1 MNRSIQVSTILLFI
15 FLISVKYTICLD
27 VEKLIEEI
35 VSSRIKRDVE
45 DVSNIWMEYE
55 FNTGAGN
62 REELVVTDVSIHEFI
77 DLPKTETKWQYL
89 NIIGSDYL
97 FRAEESTLYFYE
109 VDLDKIC
116 ITYSSSFDAE
126 GNIISYRAVSLQP
139 EMHLIVLC
147 VESRNATTLQWY
159 KLEDKNVFKHFWT
172 WPVLKRI
179 KDIQF
184 IQREKSYQLLLLNDE
199 EINFGARYSAI
210 DVYGFYI
217 NFPKSINLF
226 WLYDEI
232 PKLKTDRIQ
241 VCPIHE
247 TASLAVQGSNHVLF
261 YEDRNVTEGSSFREL
276 QSIKSYN
283 LSNFVCFESGYL
295 SFLAISGP
303 EAGLFH
309 FVNDEFEFNTESES
323 NFDYPE
329 IAWIESIRP
338 DSYREES
345 LLLMQLKNSTV
356 LALTWQGFSFKGTH
370 LPNKNLDQFDLS
382 KIIPIPK
389 YGFMHGNQLVKIH
402 TQLKDVIHPVQY
414 STQRL
419 LLLQSLLEET
429 LNHQDRILNETEARI
444 EKSYL
449 KNPVTGFWNISVADV
464 TNATFSKNVSYG
476 QITIGNAN
484 LTPEDVGFDIDN
496 FEKRLK
502 SVKQKLIEIDSN
514 LAKANQLDFDSDVE
528 IFGNINFAGSL
539 TVENLTAEFI
549 NDVSMNDSSSHDDS
563 TTIEETFD
571 FIQAENLTVYSV
583 NGIPFK
589 DILFSD
595 AIKDY
600 RHVNFSEINKVEV
613 NGDISFENI
622 NGIDWNILM
631 RDIVWKDEPKV
642 IPGNTV
648 IEGLTV
654 LGLMNGF
661 NFSER
666 VSDTILNDDTDIVLE
681 GHKVFESNVSCYQL
695 EVDSLNGR
703 PTENILDP
711 KKEQTLL
718 GPIII
723 NGSITVSNDFNVTG
737 KINHIPFHN
746 FTNRFKFVGNNTY
759 EFGDGI
765 NFPGNVT
772 VENLQTTGLID
783 GKNFTEF
790 LDTVIYKDKDN
801 LTITGTK
808 IFKNKVIFNNSF
820 IANDRLNDIDLKR
833 FYEKAVFIDKPFSIK
848 SKVIFKDA
856 LKVEKDII
864 VKKNLEAKSIMG
876 IDLDDLKKN
885 VMNVNR
891 PIHIDGTVTFSKVD
905 FLSNIKVDMIN
916 DIDMK
921 LLLPLK
927 TDQTI
932 PVEVLRC
939 RNVIAKKVQIFGRV
953 NNENLKEIQE
963 NTFMLTG
970 DQTITGN
977 FNFYGNVVA
986 RDFKARLINGIDPT
1000 RFIPLNTTKPIIGNF
1015 AFEKPVVFNQNLQ
1028 VFGYLNGINPNR
1040 WAAEAVTT
1048 NNSSKQIISG
1058 KWTVHGNVYFKNGAE
1073 GSDILNGTNITDL
1086 SNVLAKKHLEMHEI
1100 LAETKANLHSV
1111 CEDLNHLK
1119 HYAERQI
1126 YQFNVFDYLQVIEYN
1141 SSIVSSHYF
1150 ELNDLDYLTLSYDD
1164 CQMHMYQFTG
1174 ETFELVANVIDFGV
1188 IEKWSTFERDQT
1200 LYFLTL
1206 GKNSCGR
1213 SSVNLWKLKDDDFQF
1228 VLDLGHKINRRDVNQ
1243 DMFLTMVA
1251 EIERLKSSDKMNE
1264 EFEKSLST
1272 LTSDNTKLYLNNEL
1286 LKSVNN
1292 VYEFEVESQDTS
1304 LGKYFGKP
1312 EILKFNAGF
1321 LKKEMYLYYDEELSR
1336 NRIFIC
1342 SKDAKRG
1349 KILQTI
1355 TAHRPASFVVFSFEG
1370 SFETLLIFMENRK
1383 ILTIYEYKGIQGF
1396 VHRDSIKINANKL
1409 FSFKIRK
1416 YTNFAKRRCLGLVD
1430 DNTLSILEAEMYGE
1444 KLDIDTLTCSGN

>member
-1 MNRSIQVSTILLFI
+1 
-15 FLISVKYTICLD
+15 
-27 VEKLIEEI
+27 
-35 VSSRIKRDVE
+35 
-45 DVSNIWMEYE
+45 MEYE

-147 VESRNATTLQWY
+147 VESRNATTLQ
-159 KLEDKNVFKHFWT
+159 
-172 WPVLKRI
+172 
-179 KDIQF
+179 
-184 IQREKSYQLLLLNDE
+184 
-199 EINFGARYSAI
+199 
-210 DVYGFYI
+210 
-217 NFPKSINLF
+217 

-622 NGIDWNILM
+622 NGIDWKILM

-648 IEGLTV
+648 IEGILTTDTFDLNQINGLKYPEDFVLAHKNGEAIVTGLKTFNTLITSRLEDVKTLNGLDFDEYVILDKHNVLKSISFENLTIDEELRMDCEMEGFNQTGYLLLNETNKISSDIRFINLTV
-654 LGLMNGF
+654 SGDVTF
-661 NFSER
+661 
-666 VSDTILNDDTDIVLE
+666 DTLFMDKKLLNLNDLLLKTE
-681 GHKVFESNVSCYQL
+681 ENV
-695 EVDSLNGR
+695 E
-703 PTENILDP
+703 
-711 KKEQTLL
+711 
-718 GPIII
+718 
-723 NGSITVSNDFNVTG
+723 
-737 KINHIPFHN
+737 
-746 FTNRFKFVGNNTY
+746 
-759 EFGDGI
+759 
-765 NFPGNVT
+765 
-772 VENLQTTGLID
+772 
-783 GKNFTEF
+783 
-790 LDTVIYKDKDN
+790 
-801 LTITGTK
+801 ITGTK
-808 IFKNKVIFNNSF
+808 TFLGKVEMKSDVTITSGMINGHLIEEFVTYDTEQTFPNLNKILANVTFGNVISGAVEKFEAFFEENKNADNCLEKILIFKH
-820 IANDRLNDIDLKR
+820 
-833 FYEKAVFIDKPFSIK
+833 P
-848 SKVIFKDA
+848 
-856 LKVEKDII
+856 II
-864 VKKNLEAKSIMG
+864 VDELTFNTINNDTSYDEFHRKLNETL
-876 IDLDDLKKN
+876 KN
-885 VMNVNR
+885 VV
-891 PIHIDGTVTFSKVD
+891 F
-905 FLSNIKVDMIN
+905 
-916 DIDMK
+916 
-921 LLLPLK
+921 
-927 TDQTI
+927 
-932 PVEVLRC
+932 
-939 RNVIAKKVQIFGRV
+939 
-953 NNENLKEIQE
+953 ENLIV
-963 NTFMLTG
+963 
-970 DQTITGN
+970 D
-977 FNFYGNVVA
+977 
-986 RDFKARLINGIDPT
+986 
-1000 RFIPLNTTKPIIGNF
+1000 
-1015 AFEKPVVFNQNLQ
+1015 
-1028 VFGYLNGINPNR
+1028 
-1040 WAAEAVTT
+1040 
-1048 NNSSKQIISG
+1048 
-1058 KWTVHGNVYFKNGAE
+1058 
-1073 GSDILNGTNITDL
+1073 NIT
-1086 SNVLAKKHLEMHEI
+1086 
-1100 LAETKANLHSV
+1100 
-1111 CEDLNHLK
+1111 
-1119 HYAERQI
+1119 
-1126 YQFNVFDYLQVIEYN
+1126 
-1141 SSIVSSHYF
+1141 
-1150 ELNDLDYLTLSYDD
+1150 
-1164 CQMHMYQFTG
+1164 
-1174 ETFELVANVIDFGV
+1174 
-1188 IEKWSTFERDQT
+1188 
-1200 LYFLTL
+1200 
-1206 GKNSCGR
+1206 
-1213 SSVNLWKLKDDDFQF
+1213 
-1228 VLDLGHKINRRDVNQ
+1228 
-1243 DMFLTMVA
+1243 
-1251 EIERLKSSDKMNE
+1251 
-1264 EFEKSLST
+1264 
-1272 LTSDNTKLYLNNEL
+1272 
-1286 LKSVNN
+1286 
-1292 VYEFEVESQDTS
+1292 
-1304 LGKYFGKP
+1304 
-1312 EILKFNAGF
+1312 
-1321 LKKEMYLYYDEELSR
+1321 
-1336 NRIFIC
+1336 
-1342 SKDAKRG
+1342 
-1349 KILQTI
+1349 
-1355 TAHRPASFVVFSFEG
+1355 
-1370 SFETLLIFMENRK
+1370 
-1383 ILTIYEYKGIQGF
+1383 
-1396 VHRDSIKINANKL
+1396 ANK
-1409 FSFKIRK
+1409 I
-1416 YTNFAKRRCLGLVD
+1416 
-1430 DNTLSILEAEMYGE
+1430 
-1444 KLDIDTLTCSGN
+1444 